1 MPNKEEME
9 GIYMRDFGV
18 VKVIC
23 RVITLIEFIAFM
35 FAAYMMPEFMD

>member
-1 MPNKEEME
+1 
-9 GIYMRDFGV
+9 MRDFGA

-35 FAAYMMPEFMD
+35 FAAYMMPDSWIRGSLQM